1 MVISQSTIKNNQL
14 KLLEYGSEY
23 YESSISEGFGVVVDC
38 CCCVLP
44 TFVVYLSLDL
54 PMSVI
59 SDLWPHSMLSR
70 IKECHKMIIS
80 VPILFPH
87 PSLGTTDKPRAGT
100 TFSQILQFYLFFADN
115 EATDLKKPSKKGG
128 LAK

>member
-1 MVISQSTIKNNQL
+1 MDLDGANV
-14 KLLEYGSEY
+14 LEYESEY
-23 YESSISEGFGVVVDC
+23 YESTISEGFGVVVDC

-87 PSLGTTDKPRAGT
+87 PSLGTTDKPPCGVYL
-100 TFSQILQFYLFFADN
+100 SQILNLFIFHGQKTYHP
-115 EATDLKKPSKKGG
+115 EKTRP
-128 LAK
+128 